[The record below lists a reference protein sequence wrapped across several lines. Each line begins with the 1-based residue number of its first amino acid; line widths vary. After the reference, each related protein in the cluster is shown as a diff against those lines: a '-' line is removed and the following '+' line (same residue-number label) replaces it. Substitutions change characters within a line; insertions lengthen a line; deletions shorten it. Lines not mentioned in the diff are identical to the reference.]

1 MQLSVFQRTRQM
13 FSVTV
18 VCAAKTMFASAGRH
32 CHLLTSGPGGWSSLH
47 PYLLGKL
54 QGVNGPGAPRLVHS
68 FWLQGGFGDLA
79 DAA

>member
-1 MQLSVFQRTRQM
+1 ML
-13 FSVTV
+13 SVTV